1 MIEKIIEKITK
12 ENNYIK
18 NLGIELVE
26 YREGYAKGKM
36 KVTENNINPYGSVHG
51 GALYS
56 LADTIAGFAAAS
68 YGTYASTV
76 SGNMNFINPAMN
88 TKYVYCEAKKVRQGK
103 KISLYNVEL
112 FDDNNKILEN
122 GSFTFY
128 MLSKKVLK

>member
-1 MIEKIIEKITK
+1 MIEKIMEKITK

-103 KISLYNVEL
+103 KIS
-112 FDDNNKILEN
+112 
-122 GSFTFY
+122 
-128 MLSKKVLK
+128 

>member
-1 MIEKIIEKITK
+1 
-12 ENNYIK
+12 
-18 NLGIELVE
+18 
-26 YREGYAKGKM
+26 
-36 KVTENNINPYGSVHG
+36 
-51 GALYS
+51 
-56 LADTIAGFAAAS
+56 
-68 YGTYASTV
+68 
-76 SGNMNFINPAMN
+76 MNFINPAMN

>member
-1 MIEKIIEKITK
+1 MIEKVIDRITK

-18 NLGIELVE
+18 NLGIELIE
-26 YREGYAKGKM
+26 YREGYAKGRM
-36 KVTENNINPYGSVHG
+36 KVTENNVNPYGSVHG

-56 LADTIAGFAAAS
+56 LADTISGFAAAS

-76 SGNMNFINPAMN
+76 SGNMNFISPAID
-88 TKYVYCEAKKVRQGK
+88 TKYVICEAKEVRQGK

-112 FDDNNKILEN
+112 FNDEGKILDN

-128 MLSKKVLK
+128 MLNKKVLE

>member
-1 MIEKIIEKITK
+1 MIEKIMEKITK